1 MNLVDLAG
9 SERVDKSGSEGLRM
23 KEAQNINKSLSS
35 LGDVIHALKNKH
47 AHVPYRNSKLTFL
60 LQDSLGSFTY
70 SYHLVNISNFSRKFA
85 CPKNELDSVGQE
97 LTGLLFFQESLEN
110 YKRFNENIKD
120 DFFEKRQSYCCIYRI
135 LCSK

>member
-1 MNLVDLAG
+1 
-9 SERVDKSGSEGLRM
+9 M

-70 SYHLVNISNFSRKFA
+70 SYHLVNISIKFQI
-85 CPKNELDSVGQE
+85 SV
-97 LTGLLFFQESLEN
+97 ESLLAQDIKHGYGIKFN
-110 YKRFNENIKD
+110 YNEKN
-120 DFFEKRQSYCCIYRI
+120 S
-135 LCSK
+135 